1 MTERFPCSAKA
12 RFSTGHG
19 FANPLRAGI
28 VRRMDDTSK
37 AASDARREL
46 VALMARVAQS
56 DRPALAE
63 LYRRTSAKLY
73 GIIARILPDEPDAAE
88 VLQDVYVSVWRHAG
102 RFEADR
108 ASPISWL
115 AVMARNRAIDR
126 RRRRTVPTDPI
137 DEAFDIAS
145 PDPSPFA
152 QALAAEQRHQLS
164 DCLAELDPAHAG
176 YIRAAFLGGDSYSE
190 IADREGAPL
199 GTMKSWIRRALLRLR
214 ECLER

>member
-1 MTERFPCSAKA
+1 MTELFPCSAKA

-19 FANPLRAGI
+19 FANRARAGI
-28 VRRMDDTSK
+28 VRFMNETGD
-37 AASDARREL
+37 AAGDARREL
-46 VALMARVAQS
+46 VALMGRVAAS
-56 DRPALAE
+56 DRAALAE

-73 GIIARILPDEPDAAE
+73 GIIARIVPDEPDAAE

-102 RFEADR
+102 RFEASR

-126 RRRRTVPTDPI
+126 RRKRAVPTDPI
-137 DEAFDIAS
+137 DAAFDVAS

-152 QALAAEQRHQLS
+152 QAVAAEQRHQLA
-164 DCLAELDPAHAG
+164 DCLAELEPAHAG
-176 YIRAAFLGGDSYSE
+176 YLRAAFIGGDSYSE
-190 IADREGAPL
+190 IASREGAPL
-199 GTMKSWIRRALLRLR
+199 GTMKSWIRRSLQRLR